1 MLLDRFR
8 LDEKVALVTGAGRG
22 VGRAIAEGLAEVG
35 AETILVSRT
44 EDELEVTAKAAGRFG
59 RRAMPIVADITEPDE
74 RVALVRSALDR
85 FNQIDILVNAAA
97 LGWPGDRTSANTGD
111 PATAARDFLETPP
124 EEWSQITS
132 LNLDATAA
140 LIQLVAAQMIHLGG
154 GKIINLTTAGGH
166 HATDGFSAYGA
177 SKAAIEQLTQTL
189 AHELG
194 HHGVHINCIALGRV
208 VTQADDAGG
217 FWTPER
223 RVEVGKQVAIG
234 RIGDEFDVAP
244 LAVYL
249 ASDASDYVTGTTI
262 ALDGGGYLHSTMEN
276 AP

>member
-8 LDEKVALVTGAGRG
+8 LDEKVALITGAGRG

-44 EDELEVTAKAAGRFG
+44 QDELEATAKAAGRFG
-59 RRAMPIVADITEPDE
+59 RRAMPIVADITNAEE
-74 RVALVRSALDR
+74 RVDLVRSALDR

-97 LGWPGDRTSANTGD
+97 LGWPGDSALAG
-111 PATAARDFLETPP
+111 PANGALEFLETPP
-124 EEWSQITS
+124 EEWSKITS

-166 HATDGFSAYGA
+166 HATDGFSADGA

-189 AHELG
+189 GHELG

-208 VTQADDAGG
+208 VTQADEDRG
-217 FWTPER
+217 FWTAER

-249 ASDASDYVTGTTI
+249 ASDASDYVTGSTI
-262 ALDGGGYLHSTMEN
+262 ALDGGGYLHSALES